1 MLLIIHALTITI
13 MDINDLMTLKALDKD
28 NSMSPYEQYMMG
40 YKQQKAHTSGVG
52 VAGLVLGTVGTAAA
66 VGAWIFAPLY
76 ASSKSS
82 QAREAARS
90 AKELAGAQYTAALQL
105 MNQQNANTNSTID
118 RLLGTMAAE
127 RAERIAGDYSI
138 TQTVNDTVSGSQQGT
153 LTAQQAAEL
162 AASQATQ
169 QVMTQTF
176 ADAITG
182 RSSLNATPVQIYSAP
197 QPCGCPMTGC
207 GCGN

>member
-1 MLLIIHALTITI
+1 
-13 MDINDLMTLKALDKD
+13 MDINDLTTLKALSKD
-28 NSMSPYEQYMMG
+28 GSLTPYENFMMG

-76 ASSKSS
+76 ASAKSS
-82 QAREAARS
+82 QAKEVARG
-90 AKELAGAQYTAALQL
+90 AKEVAAAQYGAMLQL
-105 MNQQNANTNSTID
+105 MNQQNANTNATLD
-118 RLLGTMAAE
+118 RLIGTVAAE
-127 RAERIAGDYSI
+127 RAERIAGDV
-138 TQTVNDTVSGSQQGT
+138 TLTNTVTDSVSGSQQGT

-169 QVMTQTF
+169 QVMQQTF
-176 ADAITG
+176 ADAVTG

-197 QPCGCPMTGC
+197 QPCGCPGC
-207 GCGN
+207 GCQ